1 MQDKANAMSRSTI
14 IMSHVSNLRLEDLPD
29 VEPYMISKL
38 KRAGIQSVL
47 DLAVSI
53 PIELAGGGD
62 YIIDDENSAI
72 TSDIE
77 TISQLVGKAKKAL
90 IDSGALSKEF
100 CTAEEFLERRNS
112 LVRFTTG
119 SMKLDSFLKG
129 GIESQA
135 ITEIAGEF
143 GSGKSQLCHTL
154 CVTAVANN
162 TIKEKKERR
171 GDFGRNNNSIIFID
185 TENTF
190 RPERIHQIA
199 EGRGLEPEEIMKKV
213 FVCKIYNSAHLEAII
228 KNLGRSIEQY
238 KAKLVIIDSIISLHR
253 AEFPGRETLAER
265 QQRLNGMLHRLIRLA
280 EIYNVAVVLT
290 NQVQSQPD
298 SFFGGIGG
306 GDPTRAAGGN
316 IMGHASTYR
325 IFLRKAGR
333 DRIAIMVDSPHHA
346 YGQTRFTI
354 SEKGVQDVEDEKGRS
369 DNSSNKYSESG
380 W

>member
-1 MQDKANAMSRSTI
+1 
-14 IMSHVSNLRLEDLPD
+14 MSHVSDLRLEDLPD

-62 YIIDDENSAI
+62 YINDDNSAI

-100 CTAEEFLERRNS
+100 CTAEEVLERRNS

-119 SMKLDSFLKG
+119 SVKLDSFLKG
-129 GIESQA
+129 GVESQA
-135 ITEIAGEF
+135 MTEIAGEF

-154 CVTAVANN
+154 CVTAVNN
-162 TIKEKKERR
+162 KEKGERR
-171 GDFGRNNNSIIFID
+171 REPGRNNNIIFID

-199 EGRGLEPEEIMKKV
+199 EGRGFEPEETMKRV

-228 KNLGRSIEQY
+228 KNLGKSIEQY

-265 QQRLNGMLHRLIRLA
+265 QQRLNVMLHRLIRLA
-280 EIYNVAVVLT
+280 EIYNIAVVLT

-298 SFFGGIGG
+298 SFFGG

-333 DRIAIMVDSPHHA
+333 DRIAIMLDSPHHA

-354 SEKGVQDVEDEKGRS
+354 SEKGVQDIEE
-369 DNSSNKYSESG
+369 E
-380 W
+380 

>member
-1 MQDKANAMSRSTI
+1 
-14 IMSHVSNLRLEDLPD
+14 MSHVSDLRLEDLPD
-29 VEPYMISKL
+29 VEPYLINKL

-53 PIELAGGGD
+53 PHELAGGGD
-62 YIIDDENSAI
+62 YYGSENNTLAI
-72 TSDIE
+72 TADIE

-90 IDSGALSKEF
+90 LDSGVLNKEF
-100 CTAEEFLERRNS
+100 CTAEEFLERRNN

-119 SMKLDSFLKG
+119 SLNLDAFLKG

-154 CVTAVANN
+154 CVTAAVN
-162 TIKEKKERR
+162 KEKVRR
-171 GDFGRNNNSIIFID
+171 VGGTVARDLGRNNNSIIFID

-199 EGRGLEPEEIMKKV
+199 EGRGFEPEEIMKRV

-228 KNLGRSIEQY
+228 KNLGRSIENY
-238 KAKLVIIDSIISLHR
+238 KAKLVVIDSIISLHR

-265 QQRLNGMLHRLIRLA
+265 QQRLNIMLHKLIRLA
-280 EIYNVAVVLT
+280 EIYNVAVVFT

-298 SFFGGIGG
+298 NFFGGVGG
-306 GDPTRAAGGN
+306 GSDPTRAAGGN

-354 SEKGVQDVEDEKGRS
+354 SEKGVQDVDENKGRTV
-369 DNSSNKYSESG
+369 NSSNKYSESG

>member
-1 MQDKANAMSRSTI
+1 MYDKVNAILRSDKIT
-14 IMSHVSNLRLEDLPD
+14 SHVSELRLEDLPD
-29 VEPYMISKL
+29 VEPYLISKL

-47 DLAVSI
+47 DLAASI
-53 PIELAGGGD
+53 PIELAGGGGD
-62 YIIDDENSAI
+62 YIIDDDNSAI
-72 TSDIE
+72 TADIE

-90 IDSGALSKEF
+90 IDSGALNKEF
-100 CTAEEFLERRNS
+100 CTAEEFLKKRNN

-119 SMKLDSFLKG
+119 SVNLDAFLKG
-129 GIESQA
+129 GIELQA

-154 CVTAVANN
+154 CVTAATAN
-162 TIKEKKERR
+162 KEKR
-171 GDFGRNNNSIIFID
+171 GKRVEGGTLAGDLSRNNNNNIIFID

-199 EGRGLEPEEIMKKV
+199 EGRGLEPEEIMKRV

-228 KNLGRSIEQY
+228 KNLGKSIEHY
-238 KAKLVIIDSIISLHR
+238 KANLVIIDSIISLHR

-265 QQRLNGMLHRLIRLA
+265 QQRLNVMLHRLIRLA

-298 SFFGGIGG
+298 NFFGGIGG
-306 GDPTRAAGGN
+306 GGSDPTRAAGGN

-333 DRIAIMVDSPHHA
+333 DRIAIMLDSPHHA
-346 YGQTRFTI
+346 YGQ
-354 SEKGVQDVEDEKGRS
+354 D
-369 DNSSNKYSESG
+369 
-380 W
+380 

>member
-1 MQDKANAMSRSTI
+1 
-14 IMSHVSNLRLEDLPD
+14 MSHVSDLRLEDLPD
-29 VEPYMISKL
+29 VEPYLINKL
-38 KRAGIQSVL
+38 KRAGILSVL

-53 PIELAGGGD
+53 PHELAEGGGD
-62 YIIDDENSAI
+62 YYGSENNTTAI
-72 TSDIE
+72 TADIE

-90 IDSGALSKEF
+90 IDSGVLNKEF
-100 CTAEEFLERRNS
+100 CTAEEFLERRNN
-112 LVRFTTG
+112 LARFTTG
-119 SMKLDSFLKG
+119 SLNLDAFLKG

-162 TIKEKKERR
+162 TIKEKKGIR
-171 GDFGRNNNSIIFID
+171 GDFGRNNNNNNSIIFID

-199 EGRGLEPEEIMKKV
+199 EGRGLEPEEIMKRV

-228 KNLGRSIEQY
+228 KNLGKSIEHY

-265 QQRLNGMLHRLIRLA
+265 QQRLNVMLHKLIRLA

-298 SFFGGIGG
+298 SFFGG

-354 SEKGVQDVEDEKGRS
+354 SERGIQDTEEDKGSTRNS
-369 DNSSNKYSESG
+369 DSNKYSESG

>member
-1 MQDKANAMSRSTI
+1 
-14 IMSHVSNLRLEDLPD
+14 MSHVSDLRLEDLPD
-29 VEPYMISKL
+29 VEPYLINKL

-53 PIELAGGGD
+53 PHELAEGEAGGGS
-62 YIIDDENSAI
+62 YIDDNSNTAI

-77 TISQLVGKAKKAL
+77 TISQLVCKAKKAL
-90 IDSGALSKEF
+90 MDSGVLNKEF
-100 CTAEEFLERRNS
+100 CTAEEFLQRRNS

-119 SMKLDSFLKG
+119 SANLDSFLKG

-154 CVTAVANN
+154 CVTAAVNN
-162 TIKEKKERR
+162 NKEKR
-171 GDFGRNNNSIIFID
+171 GRPGTVPAGDLSRNNSIIFID

-199 EGRGLEPEEIMKKV
+199 EGRGLEPEQIMKRV

-228 KNLGRSIEQY
+228 KNLGKSIEHY
-238 KAKLVIIDSIISLHR
+238 KAKLVVIDSIISLHR

-265 QQRLNGMLHRLIRLA
+265 QQRLNVMLHKLIRLA

-290 NQVQSQPD
+290 NQVQSQLD
-298 SFFGGIGG
+298 NFFGGVGG
-306 GDPTRAAGGN
+306 GSDPTRAAGGN

-354 SEKGVQDVEDEKGRS
+354 SEKGVQDVEGEKGRLG
-369 DNSSNKYSESG
+369 DSSNKYSESG